1 MTNFGPLRPFL
12 AIERRAAASRWA
24 VIGALLLLPLVL
36 PTHLDSLATKI
47 LIFALLAS
55 SLNLLYGY
63 GGLFSLGHAAYSGT
77 AAYTV
82 GILAV
87 KYDVTS
93 FWLIAPSAV
102 LAATSLAAVFGLL
115 ALRTVGVYFL
125 LTTLALGELVFSVA
139 RRWRPVTG
147 ADNGIA
153 GIRSPDLGFL
163 DISWSPMTFYYFTLV
178 IFVGA
183 MLFLGLVIRSP
194 FGQALV
200 GVRDNERRMQM
211 LGFNTWRVKYSA
223 FVLGGAFAGVAGL
236 LLAYFNRLVVPS
248 DAGIATSGL
257 ILLMVII
264 GGSGT
269 RWGPLVGAALVLL
282 VQFYASSYIA
292 ERWPLILGTV
302 FVLSVRLF
310 RDAIM
315 DVALNLFN
323 GMRRRWLPP
332 VRPGEAGR

>member
-1 MTNFGPLRPFL
+1 MRPLL
-12 AIERRAAASRWA
+12 AIQRRGATWPWAAI
-24 VIGALLLLPLVL
+24 VALLLLPLVL

-47 LIFALLAS
+47 LIFGLLAS

-82 GILAV
+82 GVLAV
-87 KYDVTS
+87 KYDVSS

-102 LAATSLAAVFGLL
+102 LAATALAAVFGLL
-115 ALRTVGVYFL
+115 ALRTVRVYFL
-125 LTTLALGELVFSVA
+125 LTTLALGEVVFSVA
-139 RRWRPVTG
+139 RRWRSVTG

-153 GIRSPDLGFL
+153 GIRAPDIGFV

-178 IFVGA
+178 IFIGA
-183 MLFLGLVIRSP
+183 MLLLGLVVRSP
-194 FGQALV
+194 FGHALV

-211 LGFNTWRVKYSA
+211 LGYNTWRIKYSA
-223 FVLGGAFAGVAGL
+223 FVLGGAFAGLAGL

-248 DAGIATSGL
+248 DAGVATSGL

-292 ERWPLILGTV
+292 ERWPLILGAV
-302 FVLSVRLF
+302 FILSVKLF
-310 RDAIM
+310 RDSIF
-315 DVALNLFN
+315 DFALNFFARV
-323 GMRRRWLPP
+323 RRRWSPP
-332 VRPGEAGR
+332 ARPGEAGR

>member
-1 MTNFGPLRPFL
+1 MTIFRAFRSPL
-12 AIERRAAASRWA
+12 AVERRGATWRWA
-24 VIGALLLLPLVL
+24 AIGALLLLPLVL

-47 LIFALLAS
+47 LIFGLLAS

-82 GILAV
+82 GVLAV
-87 KYDVTS
+87 KYGVSS
-93 FWLIAPSAV
+93 FWLIAPGAV
-102 LAATSLAAVFGLL
+102 LAATALAAVFGLL
-115 ALRTVGVYFL
+115 ALRTARVYFL
-125 LTTLALGELVFSVA
+125 LTTLALGEVVFSVA
-139 RRWRPVTG
+139 RRWRSVTG
-147 ADNGIA
+147 ADNGLV
-153 GIRSPDLGFL
+153 GIRAPDVGFL
-163 DISWSPMTFYYFTLV
+163 DISWSPMTFYYFTLA

-183 MLFLGLVIRSP
+183 MLLFGLVIRSP

-211 LGFNTWRVKYSA
+211 LGFNTWRIKYTA
-223 FVLGGAFAGVAGL
+223 FVLGGAFAGLAGL

-248 DAGIATSGL
+248 DAGVATSGL

-269 RWGPLVGAALVLL
+269 RWGPLVGAAVVLL

-292 ERWPLILGTV
+292 ERWPLVLGIV

-310 RDAIM
+310 RDAI
-315 DVALNLFN
+315 VGFVLNLFH
-323 GMRRRWLPP
+323 GIRGRLLPLE
-332 VRPGEAGR
+332 RSGEAGR

>member
-1 MTNFGPLRPFL
+1 MRGFRALRPLL
-12 AIERRAAASRWA
+12 AIQRRGATWPWAAI
-24 VIGALLLLPLVL
+24 VALLLLPLVL

-47 LIFALLAS
+47 LIFGLLAS

-82 GILAV
+82 GVLAV
-87 KYDVTS
+87 KYDVSS

-102 LAATSLAAVFGLL
+102 LAATALAAVFGLL
-115 ALRTVGVYFL
+115 ALRTVRVYFL
-125 LTTLALGELVFSVA
+125 LTTLALGEVVFSVA
-139 RRWRPVTG
+139 RRWRSVTG

-153 GIRSPDLGFL
+153 GIRAPDVGFV

-178 IFVGA
+178 IFIGA
-183 MLFLGLVIRSP
+183 MLLLGLVVRSP

-211 LGFNTWRVKYSA
+211 LGYNTWRIKYSA
-223 FVLGGAFAGVAGL
+223 FVLGGAFAGLAGL

-248 DAGIATSGL
+248 DAGVATSGL

-292 ERWPLILGTV
+292 ERWPLILGAV
-302 FVLSVRLF
+302 FILSVKLF
-310 RDAIM
+310 RDAIF
-315 DVALNLFN
+315 DFALNFFDRV
-323 GMRRRWLPP
+323 RRRWSPP
-332 VRPGEAGR
+332 ARPGEAGR